1 MLRVLCQLAFGAW
14 LTCAT
19 ASQVEAQAPQ
29 HAGRSKSGAVALQQ
43 AKLDIANDAL
53 VLLVA
58 SHPDDRYVL
67 PATWFRHRHGAR
79 VAVLLASRGGGGQ
92 NSRGPETGDA
102 LERIRTLEAEAGCAT
117 FDGEV
122 WHLNRPDFGYRRT
135 ADEAFAEWGRDDTV
149 RELARLLRTIRPD
162 VVLTTHHREETHGH
176 DLALAQALP
185 LAVAMAADANAG
197 LTLPPHTVR
206 SLFLGATSEPV
217 PEAFSIQ
224 ADEIEPVRG
233 ETFRRLAYEVLL
245 QHHVSPGRPAPI
257 ESVFESSMRFVHA
270 TPEGAASTKDA
281 LAGVPTLFDGIADES
296 VRGALRAATDAAIA
310 ASPAE
315 LDAALQL
322 VRMLQSLPCADGSD
336 AARRRERRLDAAKRL
351 VLQCARIQ
359 VEVSAPPGAA
369 AVPGEEIALEV
380 VVRVGGSSPV
390 HRVRASSPGAT
401 VRLDAPDV
409 GEGDLSI
416 PAGQSLRAI
425 ANCSVPLEEGADS
438 DALDAR
444 FRKDRY
450 TAPVQLRASMFVDD
464 VEVDVLLAVPVE
476 VLPPVRLSVVPRML
490 LLPAS
495 RGEVRFAVK
504 AERHSAFPVF
514 GELELRAPAG
524 YRVEGPRTR
533 VALDASR
540 SDVFE
545 FSLRAPQDRSSGVD
559 RVRISLGN
567 TRVVL
572 PVHKVEAEISRSLR
586 IGVVRS
592 LDDALTSVIGA
603 GGFGMQW
610 TGLSDT
616 DLAVGDLDSFD
627 TIVVD
632 VRALRDRPEARQ
644 SFRRL
649 LEFCGK
655 KGKRLVVL
663 YHKDVEY
670 DPPGEGFRGAPFQP
684 FHIGKDRV
692 TRADAPIRLL
702 RPEHSLLGSPNRIRA
717 EDWDGWEQERGL
729 YFPAVYASEYEEILE
744 CNDPG
749 MAPSRSSLLY
759 ARSGDGEFVYCS
771 LSLWRQLKKL
781 HPGSVRLLA
790 NLLTP
795 TASREN

>member
-1 MLRVLCQLAFGAW
+1 MPVG
-14 LTCAT
+14 
-19 ASQVEAQAPQ
+19 AQAPQ
-29 HAGRSKSGAVALQQ
+29 HASRSKSGAVALHQ
-43 AKLDIANDAL
+43 AKLDIASDAL

-67 PATWFRHRHGAR
+67 PATWFRYRHGAR

-102 LERIRTLEAEAGCAT
+102 LERIRTLEAEAGCAS

-135 ADEAFAEWGRDDTV
+135 ADEAFAEWGREDTV
-149 RELARLLRTIRPD
+149 REMARLLRTIRPD

-185 LAVAMAADANAG
+185 LAVAMAADANAA
-197 LTLPPHTVR
+197 LSLPPHAVR

-217 PEAFSIQ
+217 PEAFSID

-257 ESVFESSMRFVHA
+257 ESVFEPTMRFVRVDA
-270 TPEGAASTKDA
+270 TDTAATKDVF
-281 LAGVPTLFDGIADES
+281 AGVPTLFDGIADATASRTLRE
-296 VRGALRAATDAAIA
+296 ALDAA
-310 ASPAE
+310 ASSSE
-315 LDAALQL
+315 LDAALRL
-322 VRMLQSLPCADGSD
+322 VRVLQSLSSEEGSD
-336 AARRRERRLDAAKRL
+336 AARRKERRVAAAKRL

-359 VEVSAPPGAA
+359 VEVGAPPGSA

-380 VVRVGGSSPV
+380 VVRVGGARPV
-390 HRVRASSPGAT
+390 QRVRASSPSAD

-409 GEGDLSI
+409 GDGELSI
-416 PAGQSLRAI
+416 PAGRSLRAI
-425 ANCSVPLEEGADS
+425 ANCSVPLAEGADS
-438 DALDAR
+438 DAIDAR

-450 TAPVQLRASMFVDD
+450 TPPLQLRVSMTVDD
-464 VEVDVLLAVPVE
+464 VEVEELLAVPVE

-616 DLAVGDLDSFD
+616 DLAVGDLDGFD

-632 VRALRDRPEARQ
+632 VRALRDRLEARQ

-702 RPEHSLLGSPNRIRA
+702 RSEHSLLRSPNRIRD

-729 YFPAVYASEYEEILE
+729 YFPSVYASEYEEILE

-759 ARSGDGEFVYCS
+759 ARSGDGEFVYCA

-795 TASREN
+795 PERRDD